1 MDSDRDISHGKAG
14 LDLEK
19 LLPLLQTAASGRDQ
33 NSLEQLRGMLAEKR
47 FEESWAEERWR
58 RGVEAAELLGKLGM
72 DVETLSVAAL
82 LPLVEGGVLDGA
94 SVKRYAGAEI
104 ARMIEGAC
112 RIAILKGLR
121 KTATEPV
128 QASRLRQLLLTIA
141 EDPRVVLVSL
151 AHQLVI
157 LRAAMDAPEITRR
170 GLGQETLEVFAPL
183 VNRLGVWQLKQELE
197 DLSFR
202 YVEGELYQRIADW
215 LEERHKDREQYIRRV
230 IAQLSDELH
239 RAGLSAEISGRPKH
253 IYSIWSKMRQK
264 GLDLH
269 RVFDVLGFRVLV
281 NSVSDCYA
289 AIGVLHGLWEPILDA
304 FDDYIAKPKPNGYQS
319 LHSAVIGPEGATFEV
334 QIRTYAMHRHAEL
347 GVAAHWQYK
356 EGLQSRIA
364 WSRGFLKNE
373 EVSELDAD
381 LIERFKQVAFHER
394 IYVLTP
400 RGHVIDL
407 PVGATPVD
415 FAYAVHTDV
424 GHRCRGA
431 KVDGAMAPL
440 TQTLASG
447 QQVDILTARD
457 GHPSRDWLN
466 SDLGYLKTAAARAK
480 VRRWFKQQDR
490 ELHVAQGRAVLE
502 RERRR
507 LGLSEINLSELAK
520 TFEMRNTEELLAA
533 LGCGDISSARIGPAL
548 GAHVPLKPSGAP
560 MRSLQKRSHG
570 RQNLL
575 VDGNRSIL
583 NKMAGCCRPVPGEP
597 IGGYITA
604 QGQGVSIHR
613 RDCPNLK
620 ELATLRPH
628 KLVEV
633 AWDEAAGQSYPVDIV
648 VSARDRR
655 GLLRD
660 VSDAVTSENVN
671 ITGVNTLSDQLSGT
685 AQMRFTVE
693 VNGAE
698 QLERVLNRIARL
710 RGVHYARRKA

>member
-1 MDSDRDISHGKAG
+1 MEPDRDISQGKTA

-19 LLPLLQTAASGRDQ
+19 LFPVLRAAAPGDQ
-33 NSLEQLRGMLAEKR
+33 SSLERLQGLLAEKR
-47 FEESWAEERWR
+47 FEESWAKERLR

-82 LPLVEGGVLDGA
+82 LPLVEGGALDTV
-94 SVKRYAGAEI
+94 SVKQYADAEI
-104 ARMIEGAC
+104 ARLIEGAC
-112 RIAILKGLR
+112 RIGILKDLR
-121 KTATEPV
+121 KTASESV
-128 QASRLRQLLLTIA
+128 QANRLRQLLLTIA

-151 AHQLVI
+151 AHQLCI
-157 LRAAMDAPEITRR
+157 LRAAMDAPAMTRLA
-170 GLGQETLEVFAPL
+170 LGQETLDVFAPL
-183 VNRLGVWQLKQELE
+183 ANRLGVWQLKQELE

-202 YVEGELYQRIADW
+202 YLEPEIYQRIADW
-215 LEERHKDREQYIRRV
+215 LDERHKDREHYMSRV
-230 IAQLSDELH
+230 IARLSDELH

-253 IYSIWSKMRQK
+253 IFGIWSKMRQK
-264 GLDLH
+264 GVDLN
-269 RVFDVLGFRVLV
+269 RVFDVLGFRILV
-281 NSVSDCYA
+281 NSVTDCYA
-289 AIGVLHGLWEPILDA
+289 AVGVVHGLWEPILDA
-304 FDDYIAKPKPNGYQS
+304 FDDYIAKPKFNGYQS

-334 QIRTYAMHRHAEL
+334 QIRTYAMHRHADL

-364 WSRGFLKNE
+364 WSRGFLKSG
-373 EVSELDAD
+373 EVSERGTD
-381 LIERFKQVAFHER
+381 LIERFKQVAFHAR

-407 PVGATPVD
+407 PAGSTPVD

-431 KVDGAMAPL
+431 KVDGVMVPL

-466 SDLGYLKTAAARAK
+466 PDLGYLKTAAARAK
-480 VRRWFKQQDR
+480 VRRWFKQQDY
-490 ELHVAQGRAVLE
+490 ELHVAQGRSVLE

-507 LGLSEINLSELAK
+507 LGLTEINLSELAK
-520 TFEMRNTEELLAA
+520 SFKMRDAEDLLAA
-533 LGCGDISSARIGPAL
+533 LGCGDIGSTRIGPAL
-548 GAHVPLKPSGAP
+548 GADVPLKTSGAP
-560 MRSLQKRSHG
+560 ARSLQKRPHARG
-570 RQNLL
+570 NLL
-575 VDGNRSIL
+575 VEGSRNIL
-583 NKMAGCCRPVPGEP
+583 HKMAGCCRPVPGEP

-620 ELATLRPH
+620 KLATLRPH

-633 AWDEAAGQSYPVDIV
+633 AWDEAAGQSYAVDIV

-660 VSDAVTSENVN
+660 VSDAVTSEKIN
-671 ITGVNTLSDQLSGT
+671 ISGVNTLSDQLSGT
-685 AQMRFTVE
+685 AQMRFTLE
-693 VNGAE
+693 VGGAE

-710 RGVHYARRKA
+710 RGVHYARRKT